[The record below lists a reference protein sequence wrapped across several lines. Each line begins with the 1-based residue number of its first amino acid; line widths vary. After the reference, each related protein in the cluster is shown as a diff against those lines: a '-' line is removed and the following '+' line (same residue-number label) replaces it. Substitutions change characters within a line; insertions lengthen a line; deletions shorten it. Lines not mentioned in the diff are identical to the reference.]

1 MFIFGFERKIYFI
14 INCFTTVIIYF
25 IIILFNKIMMK
36 KVVKTR
42 AFKDRLKGHKD
53 GVITL
58 FSPDGPSSGWLYS
71 ASKDGCI
78 RSNFLIKYIKAW
90 NLIDRLIIIKHLL
103 SRDPSIKYEE
113 T

>member
-1 MFIFGFERKIYFI
+1 MI
-14 INCFTTVIIYF
+14 
-25 IIILFNKIMMK
+25 K

-78 RSNFLIKYIKAW
+78 RSKLIKWKIIAW
-90 NLIDRLIIIKHLL
+90 NLVDRLIIIKHLL
-103 SRDPSIKYEE
+103 SRDPNIKYEDSE
-113 T
+113 NVENYFENKEEIEEWKPKPPVKKGLVD

>member
-1 MFIFGFERKIYFI
+1 
-14 INCFTTVIIYF
+14 
-25 IIILFNKIMMK
+25 MK

-58 FSPDGPSSGWLYS
+58 FSPEGPNSGWLYS

-78 RSNFLIKYIKAW
+78 RSIYFKLKEI
-90 NLIDRLIIIKHLL
+90 
-103 SRDPSIKYEE
+103 SMEFS
-113 T
+113 

>member
-1 MFIFGFERKIYFI
+1 
-14 INCFTTVIIYF
+14 
-25 IIILFNKIMMK
+25 MK

-58 FSPDGPSSGWLYS
+58 FSPEGAASGWLYS

-78 RSNFLIKYIKAW
+78 RSNE
-90 NLIDRLIIIKHLL
+90 NIIIIIIMYSL
-103 SRDPSIKYEE
+103 EFG
-113 T
+113 

>member
-1 MFIFGFERKIYFI
+1 
-14 INCFTTVIIYF
+14 
-25 IIILFNKIMMK
+25 MK

-58 FSPDGPSSGWLYS
+58 FSPEGSTSGWLYS

-78 RSNFLIKYIKAW
+78 RSKK
-90 NLIDRLIIIKHLL
+90 II
-103 SRDPSIKYEE
+103 
-113 T
+113 

>member
-1 MFIFGFERKIYFI
+1 
-14 INCFTTVIIYF
+14 
-25 IIILFNKIMMK
+25 MK

-58 FSPDGPSSGWLYS
+58 FSPEGPTSGWLYS

-78 RSNFLIKYIKAW
+78 RSIYFE
-90 NLIDRLIIIKHLL
+90 L
-103 SRDPSIKYEE
+103 STFSMEFSW
-113 T
+113 